1 MGLFAVCYNAIVS
14 GGFWPLPVIG
24 FWSTIGVLAAAV
36 AILVSCESAG
46 AWEFGRARNKTD

>member
-1 MGLFAVCYNAIVS
+1 MGLFAVCYNAIMP
-14 GGFWPLPVIG
+14 GGFWALPVIG

-46 AWEFGRARNKTD
+46 AWEFGRTRKETN